1 MNSKSSPG
9 LLAAS
14 PPSVVNPLVPAAPV
28 TSPVANAFVMVPLL
42 KPTSPPPIPF
52 DPTLTATDAQV

>member
-1 MNSKSSPG
+1 M
-9 LLAAS
+9 
-14 PPSVVNPLVPAAPV
+14 NPLVPAAPV

-42 KPTSPPPIPF
+42 EPASPPPIPF